1 MTATTRQ
8 CQTPRRRRKLE
19 ATALLF
25 ALASLFAVRAP
36 AQAVRG
42 HVLEAESRKPVAGA
56 RVTLVRTDD
65 TSGAVAISDEDGG
78 FLVRSRTAGLFQL
91 EVTRLGYR
99 PQREGPFALARD
111 QVVELDVMMPLVPY
125 TMDPVTVTAEV
136 NTRFLQNVGFY
147 ERKRA
152 DFGHFIT
159 RDQIESRRASR
170 PTDLLVAIP
179 GVAIL
184 PDPRSPGRV
193 RLQMRGTHPAQGGAC
208 APRVYLDGLIVIRGD
223 SRPVGGG
230 GTAKEDE
237 IERALDGDPRNP
249 EPSLDDVVDP
259 DQIEAIEVYRSA
271 SQVPAQFGGTSV
283 YTRCGVVVIWTR
295 HGR

>member
-8 CQTPRRRRKLE
+8 CQTPSWRRTLE
-19 ATALLF
+19 GLAFLPALTSL
-25 ALASLFAVRAP
+25 LAAPAP
-36 AQAVRG
+36 AQTLRG
-42 HVLEAESRKPVAGA
+42 QVLEAESRKPVAGA

-65 TSGAVAISDEDGG
+65 TSGAVAISGEDGG
-78 FLVRSRTAGLFQL
+78 FLLRARAAGVFHLD
-91 EVTRLGYR
+91 VTRLGYR
-99 PQREGPFALARD
+99 PQREGPFGLARD
-111 QVVELDVMMPLVPY
+111 QVVELDVMMPVVPY

-136 NTRFLQNVGFY
+136 NTRFMQNVGFY

-170 PTDLLVAIP
+170 PTDLLMAIP
-179 GVAIL
+179 GVTIL

-193 RLQMRGTHPAQGGAC
+193 RLQMRGTHPAEGGAC
-208 APRVYLDGLIVIRGD
+208 APRVYVDGLIIIRGD

-237 IERALDGDPRNP
+237 VERALDGDPRNP
-249 EPSLDDVVDP
+249 EPSLDDVVNP

-271 SQVPAQFGGTSV
+271 SQVPAQFGGASV

>member
-1 MTATTRQ
+1 MPATTRQ
-8 CQTPRRRRKLE
+8 CQTPLPRRGKL
-19 ATALLF
+19 AAAALA
-25 ALASLFAVRAP
+25 ALASLLPVRAP
-36 AQAVRG
+36 AQLVRG
-42 HVLEAESRKPVAGA
+42 HILEAESRKPVAGA

-65 TSGAVAISDEDGG
+65 TSGVVTTSADDGG
-78 FLVRSRTAGLFQL
+78 FMVRARAAGVYRVD
-91 EVTRLGYR
+91 VTRLGYR
-99 PQREGPFALARD
+99 PQRQGPFALAPDR
-111 QVVELDVMMPLVPY
+111 VLELDVMMPVVPY

-147 ERKRA
+147 DRKRA

-193 RLQMRGTHPAQGGAC
+193 RLQMRGTHPGQGGAC
-208 APRVYLDGLIVIRGD
+208 APRVYVDGLIIIRGD
-223 SRPVGGG
+223 SRPVGAG

-249 EPSLDDVVDP
+249 QPSLDDVVNP
-259 DQIEAIEVYRSA
+259 EQIEAIEVYRSA
-271 SQVPAQFGGTSV
+271 SQVPAEFGGASV
-283 YTRCGVVVIWTR
+283 FTRCGVVVIWTR
-295 HGR
+295 RGR